1 MKGCDETPGPRNL
14 LTKGDPSFT
23 PAALPPI
30 PWPAAT
36 ASGVVAAPAEPE
48 VVVVRQRNP
57 DKAPTKQDVA
67 DAVVK
72 ADKDMENAL
81 KTTGKSDPLNDP
93 ELTVEKANLLP
104 ASESSV
110 AGPKEMAK
118 AAVKAEAAVKEEKVK
133 AAAVVEELTAEKEKE
148 AAEQKVA
155 AAKNKVEDL
164 AKAEEVKAEKKAE
177 EAKAAVVVAE
187 KEAAEVKREAA
198 NAIADA
204 KIETKAA
211 EADKEAAKALP
222 ESL

>member
-1 MKGCDETPGPRNL
+1 LNTTFRRARTAAEVPSHELGNPDVKSVAGPAETDQIGKSVYDSAMKGCDETPGPRNL

-118 AAVKAEAAVKEEKVK
+118 AAVKAEAAVKE
-133 AAAVVEELTAEKEKE
+133 AV
-148 AAEQKVA
+148 
-155 AAKNKVEDL
+155 
-164 AKAEEVKAEKKAE
+164 
-177 EAKAAVVVAE
+177 
-187 KEAAEVKREAA
+187 
-198 NAIADA
+198 
-204 KIETKAA
+204 
-211 EADKEAAKALP
+211 
-222 ESL
+222 